1 MLWAAKVNECLEK
14 SNREKIQELNKK
26 NVEISNIMTELTL
39 LCLDEGLNSLQR
51 TKVETLVTI
60 HVRQREI
67 FSEIKALAAKH
78 SIKDANDFDWVKNTR
93 CSWNPDTSQALI

>member
-1 MLWAAKVNECLEK
+1 MLWASKVNECLEK
-14 SNREKIQELNKK
+14 SNKEKIAELNKK
-26 NVEISNIMTELTL
+26 KQEIDAIMNELTKM
-39 LCLDEGLNSLQR
+39 CMDESLDRLQR

-67 FSEIKALAAKH
+67 FGEIQRLAKAY

-93 CSWNPDTSQALI
+93 CSWNPETSEALI